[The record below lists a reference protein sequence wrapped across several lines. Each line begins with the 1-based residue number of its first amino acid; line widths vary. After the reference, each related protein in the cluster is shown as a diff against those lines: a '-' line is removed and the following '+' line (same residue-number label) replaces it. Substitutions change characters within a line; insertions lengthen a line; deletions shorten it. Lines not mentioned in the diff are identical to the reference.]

1 MKLGSLQG
9 VVGDLEADLTRIV
22 RAYRAHPETWRI
34 VAYLALGAIAA
45 IFVLAIVV
53 IFVLPNVSF
62 PSTSA
67 TALSHP

>member
-9 VVGDLEADLTRIV
+9 VVGDLEADLTGIV

-34 VAYLALGAIAA
+34 VAYLAQGAIAA

-53 IFVLPNVSF
+53 IFVLPNVV
-62 PSTSA
+62 
-67 TALSHP
+67 ALLWEARIAP

>member
-34 VAYLALGAIAA
+34 VAYLALGAISA
-45 IFVLAIVV
+45 IFVLAILVFV
-53 IFVLPNVSF
+53 VLPTVV
-62 PSTSA
+62 
-67 TALSHP
+67 ALLNEWRIAP

>member
-9 VVGDLEADLTRIV
+9 VDGDLEADLTRIV
-22 RAYRAHPETWRI
+22 RAYRAHPENWRI

-53 IFVLPNVSF
+53 IFVLPNVV
-62 PSTSA
+62 
-67 TALSHP
+67 ALLKEARIAP